1 MLGIGWTRL
10 LGGETAAA
18 TPPPPRKLL
27 AFIV

>member
-10 LGGETAAA
+10 LGGETTAA